1 MAGVKVPTA
10 LDLLWPTLKALEASG
25 GSASNQELSEQM
37 AADLSL
43 SDEVLDVPHLRHGR
57 PTSKSEFNYRS
68 AWARTY
74 LNKAELIENASHGI
88 WAITE
93 KGRAV
98 QSKDEAR
105 RLARRKPASRSGK
118 SNGGVVIG
126 PDGGVSGEVEPPDWK
141 EDLLGVIRSIDPGAF
156 ERLCGRMLRES
167 GFTSVEITGRSGDGG
182 IDGVGILRVNLIS
195 FHMLF
200 QCKRFSGSVGAGS
213 VRDFRGAMTGRAD
226 KGLIITTGTFTHEA
240 RREAVRDGAPPIDLI
255 DGSDLCD
262 LLREQGLGVQT
273 VPTPDQE
280 FFDKL

>member
-1 MAGVKVPTA
+1 M
-10 LDLLWPTLKALEASG
+10 
-25 GSASNQELSEQM
+25 
-37 AADLSL
+37 
-43 SDEVLDVPHLRHGR
+43 
-57 PTSKSEFNYRS
+57 
-68 AWARTY
+68 
-74 LNKAELIENASHGI
+74 
-88 WAITE
+88 
-93 KGRAV
+93 
-98 QSKDEAR
+98 
-105 RLARRKPASRSGK
+105 
-118 SNGGVVIG
+118 
-126 PDGGVSGEVEPPDWK
+126 
-141 EDLLGVIRSIDPGAF
+141 
-156 ERLCGRMLRES
+156 
-167 GFTSVEITGRSGDGG
+167 EITGRSGDGG

-273 VPTPDQE
+273 VPMPDQE

>member
-1 MAGVKVPTA
+1 MTNERVPKYD
-10 LDLLWPTLKALEASG
+10 DLWWPTLKALEARG
-25 GSASNQELSEQM
+25 GSARIQELSEQM
-37 AADLSL
+37 ATDLEL
-43 SDEVLDVPHLRHGR
+43 SDEALNVLHSDGR
-57 PTSKSEFNYRS
+57 LTAFNYRA

-74 LNKAELIENASHGI
+74 LKNAGLIENTSRGV

-93 KGRAV
+93 QGRAV
-98 QSKDEAR
+98 ESHDDVRELVRNKAR
-105 RLARRKPASRSGK
+105 ELY
-118 SNGGVVIG
+118 GGSTPG
-126 PDGGVSGEVEPPDWK
+126 RTDPDPEPDGDQDEWK
-141 EDLLGVIRSIDPGAF
+141 GQLLKILRSIDPGAF
-156 ERLCGRMLRES
+156 ERLCGLMLRES
-167 GFTSVEITGRSGDGG
+167 GFTSVDITGRSGDGG

-240 RREAVRDGAPPIDLI
+240 RQEAVRDGAPPIDLI
-255 DGSDLCD
+255 DGGDLCD

-280 FFDKL
+280 FFAKL

>member
-1 MAGVKVPTA
+1 MTDAHVPKYHE
-10 LDLLWPTLKALEASG
+10 LWWPTLKALEARG
-25 GSASNQELSEQM
+25 GSARIQELSEQM
-37 AADLSL
+37 ASDLGL
-43 SDEVLDVPHLRHGR
+43 SDEALNVLHSDGR
-57 PTSKSEFNYRS
+57 LTAFNYRA
-68 AWARTY
+68 AWSRTY
-74 LNKAELIENASHGI
+74 LKNAGLIENTSRGV

-93 KGRAV
+93 QGRAV
-98 QSKDEAR
+98 QSDDEVRELVKKKAR
-105 RLARRKPASRSGK
+105 ELY
-118 SNGGVVIG
+118 GGSTPG
-126 PDGGVSGEVEPPDWK
+126 STDPDPEPDGDQDEWK
-141 EDLLGVIRSIDPGAF
+141 ARLLKTIRSIDPGAF
-156 ERLCGRMLRES
+156 ERLCGLMLRRA